1 MSMIIENQITLILF
15 SFALGSIGTIVMFW
29 GHVSAYAW
37 KLADLIW
44 VLLGGLGA
52 VTAVIAGIYT
62 EDSSRLDRQIDVTYA
77 LAQGFDRDT
86 ARFRLSYCELDTQ
99 FGYLREPVLAL
110 CDKVEFLAAS
120 TSGSQRLPLFLD
132 VARRNT
138 PLTSL
143 RILPS
148 FGGNAQ
154 AEAASFDGMVVEAG
168 GFDPTKLFFFDP
180 RDEETLAANQKLRA
194 TGRHVAI
201 AAEYEVIASAY
212 DDLTHQIMSLREE
225 WDVLQA
231 NSLVLALQIFAIS
244 LVAFA
249 APFRVGK
256 SIVDLR

>member
-1 MSMIIENQITLILF
+1 
-15 SFALGSIGTIVMFW
+15 
-29 GHVSAYAW
+29 
-37 KLADLIW
+37 

-62 EDSSRLDRQIDVTYA
+62 EDSSRLDRQIDVA
-77 LAQGFDRDT
+77 FASAQEFDRDT
-86 ARFRLSYCELDTQ
+86 ARFRLSYCELETQ
-99 FGYLREPVLAL
+99 FGYLREPVLVL

-120 TSGSQRLPLFLD
+120 TSGSQRLPLFLS

-138 PLTSL
+138 PLSSL

-148 FGGNAQ
+148 FGG
-154 AEAASFDGMVVEAG
+154 EKKVEMASFDGMVAEAG
-168 GFDPTKLFFFDP
+168 GFDPTRLFYFDP
-180 RDEETLAANQKLRA
+180 RDAETTAASQRLRD

-212 DDLTHQIMSLREE
+212 DDLTSQIMSLREE
-225 WDVLQA
+225 WEVLQA
-231 NSLVLALQIFAIS
+231 NALVLALQIIAIA